1 MEVLGRL
8 KKQHKLKHIRRTDH
22 KMSSLKKAEKHTIK
36 GAVGVVF

>member
-1 MEVLGRL
+1 MSKIFLAL
-8 KKQHKLKHIRRTDH
+8 IDH